1 MSAKELLEGMC
12 YVNER
17 FVDEAEHQTIQK
29 QPAHPWM
36 RLIPV
41 AACLCILVVGAV
53 SLWDMLPFHSGSTES
68 MTEDNEFQQESINA
82 PGSAVG
88 GDPQSWVYQKQYI
101 RTNGGKENVE
111 YPFCVIIR
119 SKEELNRYYEEYKD
133 IYDLERRETVYAD
146 SSIGFLDACDQ
157 YDDAFFAQR
166 DLIILVLEEGSGSVR
181 HEIQGIRPYYDNSWQ
196 LIGRRI
202 VPEVCTDDMAQ
213 WHILIEIDKNLIGEN
228 ETIVVDISE

>member
-12 YVNER
+12 YVDDR
-17 FVDEAEHQTIQK
+17 FVDEAEHQTVQK
-29 QPAHPWM
+29 KVIRPWM
-36 RLIPV
+36 RLLPV
-41 AACLCILVVGAV
+41 AACLCILVVSAV
-53 SLWDMLPFHSGSTES
+53 SLWDYLPFHLGSTES
-68 MTEDNEFQQESINA
+68 MIEDNQLQQETVNF
-82 PGSAVG
+82 PGAAA

-101 RTNGGKENVE
+101 RTNGGDENRS
-111 YPFCVIIR
+111 YPFYKIIR
-119 SKEELNRYYEEYKD
+119 SKEELNRYYEEHKD

-181 HEIQGIRPYYDNSWQ
+181 HEIQGVRPYYDNSWQ

-213 WHILIEIDKNLIGEN
+213 WHILIEMDKNLIGVD
-228 ETIVVDISE
+228 ETIVLEMTD

>member
-12 YVNER
+12 YVDDR
-17 FVDEAEHQTIQK
+17 FVDEAEHQTVQK
-29 QPAHPWM
+29 KVIRPWM
-36 RLIPV
+36 RLLPV
-41 AACLCILVVGAV
+41 AACLCILVAGAIGFRDLLS
-53 SLWDMLPFHSGSTES
+53 SLSGSTES
-68 MTEDNEFQQESINA
+68 MREDNQLQQETVNF
-82 PGSAVG
+82 PGAAA

-101 RTNGGKENVE
+101 RTNGGDENTE
-111 YPFCVIIR
+111 YPFYEIIR
-119 SKEELNRYYEEYKD
+119 SREELNRYYEEHKD

-146 SSIGFLDACDQ
+146 SSIGFLDACDR

-181 HEIQGIRPYYDNSWQ
+181 HEIQGVRPYYDNSWQ

-213 WHILIEIDKNLIGEN
+213 WHILIETDKNLIGEN
-228 ETIVVDISE
+228 EIIVVNISE

>member
-12 YVNER
+12 YVSER
-17 FVDEAEHQTIQK
+17 FVEEAEHQTVQK
-29 QPAHPWM
+29 KVSRPWM
-36 RLIPV
+36 RLLPA

-53 SLWDMLPFHSGSTES
+53 SLWDYLPFHSGNTES
-68 MTEDNEFQQESINA
+68 MTEDDTLQQETVNF
-82 PGSAVG
+82 PGAAA

-101 RTNGGKENVE
+101 RTDGGNEDTE
-111 YPFCVIIR
+111 YPFYEIIR
-119 SKEELNRYYEEYKD
+119 SREELNRYYEEHKD
-133 IYDLERRETVYAD
+133 IYNLERRETVYAD
-146 SSIGFLDACDQ
+146 SSIGFLDACDR

-181 HEIQGIRPYYDNSWQ
+181 HEIQGVRPYYDNSWQ

-228 ETIVVDISE
+228 EIIVVDISE

>member
-1 MSAKELLEGMC
+1 MSVKELLEGMC
-12 YVNER
+12 YVDER
-17 FVDEAEHQTIQK
+17 FVDEAEHQTVLK
-29 QPAHPWM
+29 KSVRPWM
-36 RLIPV
+36 RLLPV

-53 SLWDMLPFHSGSTES
+53 SLWDYLPSLSGRKES
-68 MTEDNEFQQESINA
+68 MAGDNELQQEAASA
-82 PGSAVG
+82 PGAAVG

-101 RTNGGKENVE
+101 RTNGGDENTE
-111 YPFCVIIR
+111 YPFYEVIR
-119 SKEELNRYYEEYKD
+119 SREELNRYYEEHKD

-146 SSIGFLDACDQ
+146 SSIGFLDACDR
-157 YDDAFFAQR
+157 YDDAFFARR

-181 HEIQGIRPYYDNSWQ
+181 HEIQGVRPCYDNSWQ

-228 ETIVVDISE
+228 ETIIIEITE